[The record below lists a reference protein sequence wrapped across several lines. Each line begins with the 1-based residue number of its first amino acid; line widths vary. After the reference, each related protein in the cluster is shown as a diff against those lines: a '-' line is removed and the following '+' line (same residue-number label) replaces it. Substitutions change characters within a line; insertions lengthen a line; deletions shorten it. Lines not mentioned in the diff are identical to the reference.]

1 MRLAFNQN
9 KGIISHH
16 FIQSFAPNDNVT
28 PETVHRFG
36 VEYAKLCFPNYQVVV
51 STHVDKEHLHNHII
65 VNSCN
70 MITGRKYY
78 DNKETMK
85 NNRAISDK
93 LCRRYGVSVISSK
106 SEFKPIDQTTMQ
118 LALKHKSWKIQL
130 LSDLDEAK
138 ESCKSKSEFISF
150 LKNKNYEIRY
160 EKHITVRKIGE
171 KKAIRVDTLAKQFG
185 SQYTKAE
192 LEKAMG
198 YSTNLADTNTSN
210 LNCIVL
216 QVARYGYM
224 DIQSK
229 VIKNTDNKSPV
240 KAYATVFL
248 NNNIAIHGFRIID
261 IGTDDDAL
269 CVAMPSNRNSDGK
282 YYDMA
287 FPTRSE
293 VKEDIINSVIK
304 NYVDNS
310 SSPLADKSPVDM
322 KITVRLHKTTAYG
335 DNVPASGEIRLSDSF
350 VISGIKITC
359 HDGTIDY
366 EMPKIKSKDGNYY
379 DMAVPLNDR
388 FGQLLKE
395 KVLPEYGL
403 LSTQILCGNINHADL
418 TAEGEVA
425 YKLFKNNSIAQK
437 VINQLSEREI
447 KYSAKINARE
457 TTICFLKSDFETV
470 REISLNAASETEKS
484 HQKL

>member
-1 MRLAFNQN
+1 M
-9 KGIISHH
+9 
-16 FIQSFAPNDNVT
+16 
-28 PETVHRFG
+28 
-36 VEYAKLCFPNYQVVV
+36 
-51 STHVDKEHLHNHII
+51 
-65 VNSCN
+65 
-70 MITGRKYY
+70 
-78 DNKETMK
+78 
-85 NNRAISDK
+85 
-93 LCRRYGVSVISSK
+93 
-106 SEFKPIDQTTMQ
+106 
-118 LALKHKSWKIQL
+118 
-130 LSDLDEAK
+130 
-138 ESCKSKSEFISF
+138 
-150 LKNKNYEIRY
+150 
-160 EKHITVRKIGE
+160 
-171 KKAIRVDTLAKQFG
+171 
-185 SQYTKAE
+185 
-192 LEKAMG
+192 
-198 YSTNLADTNTSN
+198 
-210 LNCIVL
+210 L

-388 FGQLLKE
+388 FG
-395 KVLPEYGL
+395 
-403 LSTQILCGNINHADL
+403 
-418 TAEGEVA
+418 
-425 YKLFKNNSIAQK
+425 
-437 VINQLSEREI
+437 
-447 KYSAKINARE
+447 
-457 TTICFLKSDFETV
+457 
-470 REISLNAASETEKS
+470 
-484 HQKL
+484 

>member
-1 MRLAFNQN
+1 M
-9 KGIISHH
+9 
-16 FIQSFAPNDNVT
+16 
-28 PETVHRFG
+28 
-36 VEYAKLCFPNYQVVV
+36 
-51 STHVDKEHLHNHII
+51 
-65 VNSCN
+65 
-70 MITGRKYY
+70 
-78 DNKETMK
+78 
-85 NNRAISDK
+85 
-93 LCRRYGVSVISSK
+93 
-106 SEFKPIDQTTMQ
+106 
-118 LALKHKSWKIQL
+118 
-130 LSDLDEAK
+130 
-138 ESCKSKSEFISF
+138 
-150 LKNKNYEIRY
+150 
-160 EKHITVRKIGE
+160 
-171 KKAIRVDTLAKQFG
+171 
-185 SQYTKAE
+185 
-192 LEKAMG
+192 
-198 YSTNLADTNTSN
+198 
-210 LNCIVL
+210 L

-240 KAYATVFL
+240 KAYATVCL

-269 CVAMPSNRNSDGK
+269 YVAMPSNRNSDGK

-310 SSPLADKSPVDM
+310 SYPLTGKSPVDM

-366 EMPKIKSKDGNYY
+366 EMPKIKGKDGNYH

-388 FGQLLKE
+388 FRQLLKE
-395 KVLPEYGL
+395 KVLSEYGL
-403 LSTQILCGNINHADL
+403 LSTQILCGNMNHAEL